1 MKVRKHRQHSI
12 EFKLAAVQRSLASH
26 HTVQSVADEL
36 GIHAALL
43 SRWRV
48 QMTRKVDTP
57 NTSVENQG
65 PEKSYAELL
74 RENNR
79 LKKQLARAEMEAEI
93 LKKAKAYFDKKP
105 K

>member
-1 MKVRKHRQHSI
+1 MKVHHKRQHTT
-12 EFKLAAVQRSLASH
+12 EFKIAAVQRSLATH

-36 GIHAALL
+36 GIHASLL

-48 QMTRKVDTP
+48 QMTRKADTP
-57 NTSVENQG
+57 DTSLENQG
-65 PEKSYAELL
+65 PDKSYADLL
-74 RENNR
+74 RENAR

>member
-1 MKVRKHRQHSI
+1 MKVCQKRQHTT
-12 EFKLAAVQRSLASH
+12 EFKIAAVQRSLTTH

-36 GIHAALL
+36 GIHASLL

-48 QMTRKVDTP
+48 QMTRKIDTP
-57 NTSVENQG
+57 DKALENQG
-65 PEKSYAELL
+65 PEKSYADLL
-74 RENNR
+74 RENAR
-79 LKKQLARAEMEAEI
+79 LKKQLARAEMEADI

>member
-1 MKVRKHRQHSI
+1 MQVRTKRKYSS
-12 EFKLAAVQRSLASH
+12 EFKVAAVQRSVESH

-36 GIHAALL
+36 GISPSLL

-48 QMTRKVDTP
+48 QMTRKATTPDATVD
-57 NTSVENQG
+57 NQG
-65 PEKSYAELL
+65 PDKSYADLL
-74 RENNR
+74 RENAR

-105 K
+105 R